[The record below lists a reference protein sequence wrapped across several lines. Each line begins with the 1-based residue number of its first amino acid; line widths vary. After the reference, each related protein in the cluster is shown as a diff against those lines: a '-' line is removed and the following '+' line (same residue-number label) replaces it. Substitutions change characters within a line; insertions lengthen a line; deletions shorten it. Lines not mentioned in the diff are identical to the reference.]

1 MILLLIMLAAISV
14 YNLKQFNLKAEANK
28 HYAETIKEFT
38 FKKLRFQK
46 YQKINVLLS
55 YLLLVTVIILM
66 PKFFYTKNIAIINI
80 FGFSHFLWVIY
91 SCCSS
96 QNG

>member
-14 YNLKQFNLKAEANK
+14 YNLKQFNLKADANK
-28 HYAETIKEFT
+28 PYAETIKEFT

-55 YLLLVTVIILM
+55 YLCLL
-66 PKFFYTKNIAIINI
+66 
-80 FGFSHFLWVIY
+80 
-91 SCCSS
+91 
-96 QNG
+96 Q